1 MLPLLA
7 SAGHNV
13 TAIDLAASGI
23 DPQQIDAV
31 RTFSQYSQPLRDYL
45 ASLPPAEKVVLVAHS
60 FGGLAAAQAMEIF
73 PGRISVA
80 VFIAAFMPGPS
91 YSASTLFQE
100 YLNQEGPQLD
110 NRFTY
115 ENGPS
120 NPPTTLTFGPN
131 YLLRNLYNLSPIQDW
146 ALATTLVRPTRFFDV
161 KEIVLTQSNYGSV
174 KRVFIA
180 TDVDFDVPR
189 QFQERIIS
197 QTPPDEL
204 HQILG
209 SDHVPMASRPL
220 QLQNC
225 LLAIGGRY

>member
-1 MLPLLA
+1 MLPLLS

-100 YLNQEGPQLD
+100 M
-110 NRFTY
+110 
-115 ENGPS
+115 S
-120 NPPTTLTFGPN
+120 CM
-131 YLLRNLYNLSPIQDW
+131 QDW

-161 KEIVLTQSNYGSV
+161 QEIVLTQSNYGSV

-220 QLQNC
+220 ELRNC